1 MACCASNSA
10 ACILGPL
17 SHDTTPDR
25 FIMSTPTQSNTGS
38 KPMLFVSCSNPD
50 LNVLECEQDPVQLEN
65 TLKKEVLSHEHE
77 AELTTEQIEN
87 FLDKVQLPTNLVFV
101 PKEAHSGCSTIV
113 DKVPS
118 SIKRSL
124 VENDQGCIMRSS
136 KKMKEDQSLSSTSQL
151 SMPMHQSAFAAPTS
165 ADSLGSSYH
174 TDHSMK
180 VKSISFGRWTKEEH
194 QAFLQG
200 LKVYGREWKKV
211 AKNIPTRSS
220 AQIRSHAQK
229 YFAKLAK
236 DEQQMQ
242 EQAQQSN
249 DTKNAQDT
257 ASSSFVKQDPTT
269 ESSFDAD
276 VLTPSVLL
284 RVDKILDDPYGAQI
298 EVENTLR
305 LLKKRYVELQK
316 KMYEHQLKKHDE
328 EHQMSASAFDMYSSV
343 CKSPNRSPF
352 CSKSSPIRISAES
365 IALHKKELIAL
376 DVLGGELYRSG
387 SRESLCNSIQEN
399 AAADDKAHTHSDTDS
414 NESVNCDN
422 AENGN

>member
-1 MACCASNSA
+1 
-10 ACILGPL
+10 
-17 SHDTTPDR
+17 
-25 FIMSTPTQSNTGS
+25 MSTPTQSNTGS
-38 KPMLFVSCSNPD
+38 KPILFVSCSNPD
-50 LNVLECEQDPVQLEN
+50 LNDLECEQDPVQPEN
-65 TLKKEVLSHEHE
+65 TLTKEVLSQEHE
-77 AELTTEQIEN
+77 AEFTTEQIEI

-101 PKEAHSGCSTIV
+101 PKKAHCGRSTIV

-124 VENDQGCIMRSS
+124 VEQDEGCIMGST
-136 KKMKEDQSLSSTSQL
+136 KKMKEDQSFSSASQL
-151 SMPMHQSAFAAPTS
+151 SMPMYQSAFAAPTS

-242 EQAQQSN
+242 EQTQQSN
-249 DTKNAQDT
+249 DTKNAQDA
-257 ASSSFVKQDPTT
+257 ASSSFVKQDATT

-276 VLTPSVLL
+276 ILTPSVLL

-298 EVENTLR
+298 EVEDTLR
-305 LLKKRYVELQK
+305 LLKERYVELQK
-316 KMYEHQLKKHDE
+316 KLYEHQLKKHDE
-328 EHQMSASAFDMYSSV
+328 EHQISASAFDLYSSI
-343 CKSPNRSPF
+343 CKSSNRSPF
-352 CSKSSPIRISAES
+352 RSKSSPIRISAES

-387 SRESLCNSIQEN
+387 SRESLCNAIQEN
-399 AAADDKAHTHSDTDS
+399 AADNDMAHPHSDADS
-414 NESVNCDN
+414 NVSVNCDN
-422 AENGN
+422 AQDGN